1 MKLSKRTFLL
11 LCAVIAL
18 SMAMR
23 VRGGDQFLPPPLDI
37 PDPEMPFPLD
47 PPDPFTDPF
56 DPNSDIPLP
65 DIPDF
70 PPEFPLPPDPP
81 DDLIPLPDPP
91 GLEDPFPDFDPS
103 LFPSPTIGDFEPISG
118 PPVNGG
124 GAPGAELAA
133 ARPLAVAVNAVT
145 PLVEF
150 PRRIWFS
157 PHVANA
163 GSGSATPLGC
173 SAPYQNRLMIPE
185 SKGSSVAI
193 LNTCPVGLL
202 RRVAVGKKPVSVVV
216 TPDGRSALVA
226 NSDDG
231 TISVINLASLT
242 VSQTISLPPLN
253 GFPMRPSG
261 IAILPDGSK
270 AYVTDHVD
278 LPGGAVYVIDF
289 TTMKFSTMFD
299 VGGFPASIA
308 VTPDGSQVWVSSW
321 GGGRVDVYDTMTN
334 AVVTGFSVPQANGIA
349 FNPTGTRAYMAS
361 GSLGTVIV
369 ADTSTYQVVA
379 QIPAG
384 LYPHAVLVTP
394 TGRHVFVTDP
404 LGNSMSLIDAGSN
417 KVLRTI
423 KLKAQHPLGLAFVA
437 KSPF

>member
-23 VRGGDQFLPPPLDI
+23 VRGGDQFLPPLPDI
-37 PDPEMPFPLD
+37 PDPEMPLPGD
-47 PPDPFTDPF
+47 PPDPFTNPF
-56 DPNSDIPLP
+56 DPLTDIPIP

-70 PPEFPLPPDPP
+70 PPEFPFPPDPP
-81 DDLIPLPDPP
+81 DDLIPLPDFPDE
-91 GLEDPFPDFDPS
+91 EDPFPDFEPS
-103 LFPSPTIGDFEPISG
+103 LFPSPEIGDFEPLPP

-133 ARPLAVAVNAVT
+133 ARPMAVAVNAVF
-145 PLVEF
+145 PLIEF

-157 PHVANA
+157 PHVASA
-163 GSGSATPLGC
+163 GSGPGTPLGC

-185 SKGSSVAI
+185 SKRSSVAI
-193 LNTCPVGLL
+193 LNTCPVSLN
-202 RRVAVGKKPVSVVV
+202 RRVAVGKKPINVVT

-226 NSDDG
+226 NLDDG

-253 GFPMRPSG
+253 GFAMRPSG

-278 LPGGAVYVIDF
+278 LPGGAVYVIDL

-334 AVVTGFSVPQANGIA
+334 AVVTGFSVPQANGVA

-361 GSLGTVIV
+361 GSLGAIVV

-379 QIPAG
+379 QIPVG
-384 LYPHAVLVTP
+384 NYPHAVLVSA
-394 TGRHVFVTDP
+394 TGRHVFVTNA
-404 LGNSMSLIDAGSN
+404 LSNSISMIDTGSN
-417 KVLRTI
+417 TVLRTI

>member
-1 MKLSKRTFLL
+1 MKFTKKTFLL
-11 LCAVIAL
+11 LFAIIAL
-18 SMAMR
+18 SMVRM
-23 VRGGDQFLPPPLDI
+23 RGGDQFEPPPFDI
-37 PDPEMPFPLD
+37 PEPEMPMPDD
-47 PPDPFTDPF
+47 PSDPFSDPF
-56 DPNSDIPLP
+56 DPINDFPLP
-65 DIPDF
+65 DLPDA
-70 PPEFPLPPDPP
+70 PPEFPFPDPFI
-81 DDLIPLPDPP
+81 DDPLPLPDFPSE
-91 GLEDPFPDFDPS
+91 EDPFPDLEPS
-103 LFPSPTIGDFEPISG
+103 LFPGEMIGDFEPLPG
-118 PPVNGG
+118 PSVNGG
-124 GAPGAELAA
+124 GAPGAELTAV
-133 ARPLAVAVNAVT
+133 RPLAVAVNAVT
-145 PLVEF
+145 PLIEF

-157 PHVANA
+157 PHVASA

-202 RRVAVGKKPVSVVV
+202 RRVAVGKKPISVVV

-226 NSDDG
+226 NLDDS

-278 LPGGAVYVIDF
+278 LPGGAVYVIDL

-321 GGGRVDVYDTMTN
+321 GSGRVDVYDTLTN
-334 AVVTGFSVPQANGIA
+334 TTVTGFSVPQANGIA

-384 LYPHAVLVTP
+384 LYPHAVLVSQ

-404 LGNSMSLIDAGSN
+404 LGNSISLIDASAN

-423 KLKAQHPLGLAFVA
+423 KLRAQHPLGLAFVA